1 MDLSD
6 SNSISFESI
15 VTIEDDND
23 ERSNQ
28 AVKSTPFTKCPK
40 RIRTNKE
47 KAVMAANARLN
58 YHKLPIEKKKEK
70 SQKRAEA
77 YRRKKEMMEKLLAT
91 PINECTPE
99 MVKTLKE
106 YMLQQQ
112 RRSENGKKRYA
123 KMSPDERKVYNSKR
137 RKNYK
142 KKVVEEDDES

>member
-28 AVKSTPFTKCPK
+28 AVKSTPKLNYPK

-47 KAVMAANARLN
+47 KAANARLN
-58 YHKLPIEKKKEK
+58 YHRLPIEKKKEK
-70 SQKRAEA
+70 NQKRAEA

-137 RKNYK
+137 RKYDK